1 MEKAECGPVQK
12 NVSRP
17 LTPRR
22 SLRPRTNIILITTLC
37 LVSACLWLSNPLSYR
52 QAEPRAEHV
61 ISAHDDSFVDWDA
74 ITPSEELSWVPC
86 FHYFGEFLCA
96 RLTVALDPARPL
108 NASAT
113 HPKVHIAMV
122 LVPGEGHSLE
132 NGNWSE
138 SPLLTNPGGPG
149 GEGTATIA
157 ALGTRLQTAIGPHL
171 DIVGFDPRG
180 IGGTTPPA
188 DCFLPP
194 RQPGQKVDRKERN
207 TALLH
212 RATFLT
218 AEKAFGYPESSTA
231 RLTRSVQLSRSMST
245 LCQDYDYEDSIFRY
259 LGIPHVAQDMH
270 SIVQAWDRWT
280 AKINAEKQLMTHAQP
295 PLPTKELR
303 DESSALHPPV
313 TRGKLVYW
321 GWSYGTILGAT
332 YASMFRT
339 FFSDPARLPPARTN
353 LGPIQAESVG
363 RLVLDAVVDTDLY
376 IKNVSWP
383 QYWTIV
389 E

>member
-1 MEKAECGPVQK
+1 MEKAEYGPVQSG
-12 NVSRP
+12 VSRP
-17 LTPRR
+17 VTPRR
-22 SLRPRTNIILITTLC
+22 SLKPRKPVHIILITALC
-37 LVSACLWLSNPLSYR
+37 LVSAYLWLSTPLSYH
-52 QAEPRAEHV
+52 QAEPGVDHV
-61 ISAHDDSFVDWDA
+61 ISAHDNLFVDWDA
-74 ITPSEELSWVPC
+74 IEPSEELSWVPC
-86 FHYFGEFLCA
+86 FNYFGQYLCA

-157 ALGTRLQTAIGPHL
+157 TIGTKLHQVIGPHH
-171 DIVGFDPRG
+171 DIIGFDPRG

-194 RQPGQKVDRKERN
+194 REPGKKVDRKERN

-212 RATFLT
+212 RSTFMA
-218 AEKAFGYPESSTA
+218 AEKAFGYPESSAA
-231 RLTRSVQLSRSMST
+231 RLTRSVQTTRSMST
-245 LCQDYDYEDSIFRY
+245 LCRDYDYEDSIFRY
-259 LGIPHVAQDMH
+259 LGIPHVAQDMQ

-280 AKINAEKQLMTHAQP
+280 SKINEERQLMTQTQSL
-295 PLPTKELR
+295 LPTRELR
-303 DESSALHPPV
+303 DESSALQPPA

-332 YASMFRT
+332 YAFMFRACL
-339 FFSDPARLPPARTN
+339 SDPAPVPRGAN
-353 LGPIQAESVG
+353 
-363 RLVLDAVVDTDLY
+363 
-376 IKNVSWP
+376 
-383 QYWTIV
+383 
-389 E
+389 

>member
-1 MEKAECGPVQK
+1 MEKAECGAVRK
-12 NVSRP
+12 DVSQP
-17 LTPRR
+17 LTSRR
-22 SLRPRTNIILITTLC
+22 SPKLRANIILITTLS
-37 LVSACLWLSNPLSYR
+37 LVSTYLWLSNPLPYR
-52 QAEPRAEHV
+52 QAEPRVEHV
-61 ISAHDDSFVDWDA
+61 ISAHDEFFVDWDA

-86 FHYFGEFLCA
+86 FRYFGEFLCA

-157 ALGTRLQTAIGPHL
+157 SLGTRLQTVIGPHH
-171 DIVGFDPRG
+171 DIIGFDPRG

-188 DCFLPP
+188 NCFLPP
-194 RQPGQKVDRKERN
+194 REPGKKVDRKERN

-212 RATFLT
+212 RATFIA
-218 AEKAFGYPESSTA
+218 AEKAFGYPDSSTA

-245 LCQDYDYEDSIFRY
+245 LCRDYDYEDSIFRY
-259 LGIPHVAQDMH
+259 LGIPHVAQDMQ

-280 AKINAEKQLMTHAQP
+280 SKINAEKQMMTQTQS
-295 PLPTKELR
+295 PLPTTELR
-303 DESSALHPPV
+303 VESSAPQPPA

-339 FFSDPARLPPARTN
+339 FFSDPARVSPARQLTWAIFKPN
-353 LGPIQAESVG
+353 RWAVWSWMPWLIQICISRTLVGPNSG
-363 RLVLDAVVDTDLY
+363 
-376 IKNVSWP
+376 S
-383 QYWTIV
+383 
-389 E
+389 